1 MPILQESQPALHRNF
16 VSALTRRERMIRGV
30 SYELSYKDSFATIGK
45 KVLKVRDVLEEA
57 RYMVSTGNDE
67 HLNSR

>member
-1 MPILQESQPALHRNF
+1 
-16 VSALTRRERMIRGV
+16 MIRGV